1 MSEASSGPT
10 PVGAGL
16 DAKSSGGG
24 TGRSKYQSGAMGGG
38 VSVSR
43 LTRRTWHMV
52 AVAGASAAG
61 MILAACGGDAPAAA
75 PTAAAKAEP
84 TKAPAAPA
92 PTAAQAAATAAPAP
106 TVAPAAAKAPVEITY
121 QTFFPQQRLDLLAGS
136 FKIFAEKNPSIK
148 ANVVFDADHR
158 AKLATQMAADSA
170 PDTFIHDVWSAT
182 TR

>member
-1 MSEASSGPT
+1 MSEVSSGPT

-24 TGRSKYQSGAMGGG
+24 TGRSTYQSGAMGGG

-92 PTAAQAAATAAPAP
+92 PTAAQAAATATMCHVRRVRRDTDTPP
-106 TVAPAAAKAPVEITY
+106 PI
-121 QTFFPQQRLDLLAGS
+121 
-136 FKIFAEKNPSIK
+136 
-148 ANVVFDADHR
+148 
-158 AKLATQMAADSA
+158 A
-170 PDTFIHDVWSAT
+170 PD
-182 TR
+182 

>member
-1 MSEASSGPT
+1 MSEAKSGPA

-16 DAKSSGGG
+16 ANPSGGG
-24 TGRSKYQSGAMGGG
+24 TGRSTYQSGAMGSG

-43 LTRRTWHMV
+43 LTRRTWHLM

-84 TKAPAAPA
+84 TKAAAPA

-106 TVAPAAAKAPVEITY
+106 TAAPAAAKAPVEITY
-121 QTFFPQQRLDLLAGS
+121 QTFFP
-136 FKIFAEKNPSIK
+136 
-148 ANVVFDADHR
+148 
-158 AKLATQMAADSA
+158 
-170 PDTFIHDVWSAT
+170 
-182 TR
+182 

>member
-1 MSEASSGPT
+1 MSEAKSDPA

-16 DAKSSGGG
+16 ETMGSGGG
-24 TGRSKYQSGAMGGG
+24 TGRSTYQAGAIGGG

-43 LTRRTWHMV
+43 LTRRRWHMV

-84 TKAPAAPA
+84 TKAPA
-92 PTAAQAAATAAPAP
+92 PTAVSAAATAAPAP
-106 TVAPAAAKAPVEITY
+106 TAAPAAAKAPVEITY

-136 FKIFAEKNPSIK
+136 FKIFAEKNPSIQGECG
-148 ANVVFDADHR
+148 
-158 AKLATQMAADSA
+158 L
-170 PDTFIHDVWSAT
+170 
-182 TR
+182 